1 MRIAELVRGVRTD
14 AGLSLRALAGAAG
27 VATSTIHR
35 IERGEIHPT
44 IDILERITQAAG
56 VRLRVEPVPDYAAS
70 IVGLARAIRDD
81 ITSGD
86 ATMPVRR
93 AAELAARFETSDVE
107 ARHRMINAEPPAIGD
122 ARWEAFVAALAEW
135 LAIRAAMTAPDWV
148 HHADRYLH
156 ESWWVTPMAS
166 MRAWEYAG
174 SPASF
179 QTRGVYLHRDSLTNV

>member
-27 VATSTIHR
+27 VATSTVHR

-44 IDILERITQAAG
+44 MDILERITQAAG
-56 VRLRVEPVPDYAAS
+56 VRLRVEPVADYTAS

-81 ITSGD
+81 ITAGD
-86 ATMPVRR
+86 TSMSVRR
-93 AAELAARFETSDVE
+93 SAELAARFENGDIET
-107 ARHRMINAEPPAIGD
+107 RHRMIAAE
-122 ARWEAFVAALAEW
+122 LAV
-135 LAIRAAMTAPDWV
+135 RAGMSTPDWA

-156 ESWWVTPMAS
+156 EGWWITQMAA

-179 QTRGVYLHRDSLTNV
+179 QTRGVYLHRDSLRNV